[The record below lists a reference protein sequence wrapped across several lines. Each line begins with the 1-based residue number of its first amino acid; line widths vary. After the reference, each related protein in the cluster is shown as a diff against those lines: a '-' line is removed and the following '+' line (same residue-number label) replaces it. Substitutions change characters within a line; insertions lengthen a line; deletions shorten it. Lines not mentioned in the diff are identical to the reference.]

1 MHTFVIGSQEHKSL
15 LRISTLA
22 SIVGAIFFMIAN
34 IIHPRSPNIEVNQF
48 QIETVA
54 HSDIWVTDHVILW
67 LGGLLL
73 LAGLLAIHHSLTNP
87 NSLVWTYLGNMSA
100 LVSTALWSVL
110 MAMDGLASK
119 AVHTAWS
126 HTPPAEQE
134 SALHVAEMMEEI
146 DIALFSFY
154 IVLFFGITFF
164 LYGWGV
170 LKSEEHPAW
179 LGWAAVLLSIAS
191 FVVGLVQ
198 AYTGLSVLVTN
209 ILFASLSSFLTLWLI
224 IMSVRIWR
232 GIRD

>member
-1 MHTFVIGSQEHKSL
+1 MNTFVTDSQEHKSL

-34 IIHPRSPNIEVNQF
+34 IVHPRSPNIEVNEF

-54 HSDIWVTDHVILW
+54 HSDIWVTDHVVLW

-73 LAGLLAIHHSLTNP
+73 LPGLLAIHHSLTNR
-87 NSLVWTYLGNMSA
+87 NSLVWTYFGNMSA
-100 LVSTALWSVL
+100 LVSTALWTVL
-110 MAMDGLASK
+110 MAMDGIASK
-119 AVHTAWS
+119 ATHVAWS
-126 HTPPAEQE
+126 HAPVPEKKT
-134 SALHVAEMMEEI
+134 ALRVAEMMEEI

-179 LGWAAVLLSIAS
+179 LGWAAIVLSIAS

-198 AYTGLSVLVTN
+198 TYTGLSVLVTN
-209 ILFASLSSFLTLWLI
+209 ILFASLSSFLILWLI
-224 IMSVRIWR
+224 IMNIRIRRGVR
-232 GIRD
+232 D